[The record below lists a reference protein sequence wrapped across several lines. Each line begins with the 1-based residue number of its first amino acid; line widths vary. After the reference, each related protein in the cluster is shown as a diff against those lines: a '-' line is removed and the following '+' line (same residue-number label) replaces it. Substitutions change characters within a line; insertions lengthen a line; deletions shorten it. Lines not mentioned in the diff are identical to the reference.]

1 MIEFQDT
8 FAASTV
14 ALLTYSTTDVSLA
27 THLTERIVFIIID
40 QGRFGVIYSAK
51 FKLVIHNSNY
61 LATSSYPPHTQYRPK
76 IQHSF
81 VFEH

>member
-27 THLTERIVFIIID
+27 THLNERIVFIIID
-40 QGRFGVIYSAK
+40 QGRFGVIYSAN
-51 FKLVIHNSNY
+51 FKHVIHNSSY